1 MRATAFFLAGLVA
14 ACAFEQDSTQPALRV
29 SGHDKMVYAEACP
42 HPERLATLCAAKP
55 GQDACQAVA
64 LCQWA
69 AGEKPGRQC
78 RRRAC
83 RTPNIQPV
91 GNLLPRRRQP
101 ARDRAQKQKSRRWA
115 MMQRPHA
122 PAFL

>member
-1 MRATAFFLAGLVA
+1 MARALLSAAKPIKFIGEDVGWGCVMRATAIFLAGLVA
-14 ACAFEQDSTQPALRV
+14 ACALEQDSTQPAFRV

-42 HPERLATLCAAKP
+42 HPERLAALCAPKP
-55 GQDACQAVA
+55 SQDACDTVA

-83 RTPNIQPV
+83 RTPNIQP
-91 GNLLPRRRQP
+91 
-101 ARDRAQKQKSRRWA
+101 
-115 MMQRPHA
+115 
-122 PAFL
+122 